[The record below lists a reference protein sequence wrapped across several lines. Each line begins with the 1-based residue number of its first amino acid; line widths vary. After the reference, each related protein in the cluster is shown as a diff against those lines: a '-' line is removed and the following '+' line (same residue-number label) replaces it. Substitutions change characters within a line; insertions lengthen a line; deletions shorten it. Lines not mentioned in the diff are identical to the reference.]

1 MNSFIFEKEKN
12 AVLILAA
19 GYKAYDDSFISYEPF
34 LNISNTLIIER
45 IKKFCIS
52 KNKIYIAVNNFSKK
66 LQVLKSFENCNF
78 INVGATLGVIE
89 TVKKSIDYIKEEFI
103 NILPITTVPDTHFID
118 KKLIYFGNNKI
129 SKENWSAISYLNKTT
144 IHYFF
149 KNEVIDFKNKS
160 YPFTGRISSK
170 KNNLIDALKEI
181 STNQMHDLLYLAKI
195 LIEKYEH
202 SITHEKWY
210 DSGHSTT
217 YFETKISSFSSR
229 FFNDIKYNHKSNSI
243 IKNSQ
248 DSIKLKKEINF
259 YKHIPSNLKV
269 FFPILLNKV
278 REEKVFLELEYL
290 PFPNLAEI
298 FLFRKITA
306 NRWESIVK
314 SLFSIY
320 SEFYLNNKT
329 KVFLYDSS
337 HLYSE
342 KLKQRINILNENLD
356 NIKNK
361 LLKKI
366 INNGIKVNNNI
377 LPSLRIT
384 NTKLQKELKEIEK
397 QRPLSFGHGDLCF
410 NNILIEPISGSIK
423 LIDPKAD
430 SIGNNKIGYVDPF
443 YDLAKLNHSFS
454 CFYDSI
460 VNNMFSISYINNQ
473 YELKIF
479 KPFNYDVANFYFQK
493 IFLDN
498 LIDKELLRILTS
510 NLFLSM
516 IPLHKDDEQKMAALL
531 IIGLSLFYDIDIK
544 NYILEI

>member
-1 MNSFIFEKEKN
+1 MISKIFQKEKN

-19 GYKAYDDSFISYEPF
+19 GYKAYDNSFISHEPF
-34 LNISNTLIIER
+34 LNIGNTLIIER
-45 IKKFCIS
+45 IKKICVS
-52 KNKIYIAVNNFSKK
+52 ENKIYIAVDNFSNK
-66 LQVLKSFENCNF
+66 LQGLKSFNNCYF
-78 INVGATLGVIE
+78 INVGSTLGVID
-89 TVKKSIDYIKEEFI
+89 TIKRSIDFIQEEFI
-103 NILPITTVPDTHFID
+103 NILPITTVPDNQFKE
-118 KKLIYFGNNKI
+118 KKSIYFGDKKI
-129 SKENWSAISYLNKTT
+129 SKENWSAISYVNKKS
-144 IHYFF
+144 IEYLF
-149 KNEVIDFKNKS
+149 KKKEIDFKKKC
-160 YPFTGRISSK
+160 YPFTGRISSE
-170 KNNLIDALKEI
+170 KNNIRDALKEI
-181 STNQMHDLLYLAKI
+181 RNDQMHDLLYLAKI

-202 SITHEKWY
+202 SINHEKWY
-210 DSGHSTT
+210 DAGHSTT

-229 FFNDIKYNHKSNSI
+229 FFNDIKYNSKRNSI
-243 IKNSQ
+243 IKVSK

-259 YKHIPSNLKV
+259 YKNIPSELKV
-269 FFPILLNKV
+269 FFPILLNKGK
-278 REEKVFLELEYL
+278 EEKDFLELEYL

-306 NRWESIVK
+306 NRWETIVN
-314 SLFSIY
+314 SLFNIY
-320 SEFYLNNKT
+320 SELYLNK
-329 KVFLYDSS
+329 KSQIFLYDSS

-342 KLKQRINILNENLD
+342 KLRQRINILNQILD
-356 NIKNK
+356 NLNNK

-366 INNGIKVNNNI
+366 INTGIKVNNNI
-377 LPSLRIT
+377 LPSLNIT
-384 NTKLQKELKEIEK
+384 NIKLQKELKEFEK
-397 QRPLSFGHGDLCF
+397 QRQLSFGHGDLCF
-410 NNILIEPISGSIK
+410 NNILIEPISCSIK

-454 CFYDSI
+454 SFYDSI
-460 VNNMFSISYINNQ
+460 VNNMFSISYMSDQ

-479 KPFNYDVANFYFQK
+479 KPYNYEVANFYFQK

-531 IIGLSLFYDIDIK
+531 IIGLSLFYDIDLK